1 MLQSHFVPPEWET
14 ATIIPIQ
21 KAKKLADKP
30 ESYRPISLTSCL
42 GKMMEKI
49 NQRLA
54 WWLKKISDLNRNVA
68 LEKEEAQWTM

>member
-14 ATIIPIQ
+14 ATIIPIR

-49 NQRLA
+49 NQD
-54 WWLKKISDLNRNVA
+54 WHGGSKKNSDLNRKVA
-68 LEKEEAQWTM
+68 LEKEEAPWTM